1 MRSEKWDI
9 TTNLTEIK
17 RIKRIYYKKLY
28 AKTLDNLD
36 VTVKLQERHKLPN
49 LTQEETKKNL
59 NRCIASKETE
69 LVIKNF

>member
-1 MRSEKWDI
+1 MTKIRKGSGDI

-36 VTVKLQERHKLPN
+36 ATVKLQERHKLPN
-49 LTQEETKKNL
+49 LTQEEIENL
-59 NRCIASKETE
+59 SRLITN
-69 LVIKNF
+69 

>member
-1 MRSEKWDI
+1 MTKIRKGSGDI

-36 VTVKLQERHKLPN
+36 VSQTPRK
-49 LTQEETKKNL
+49 TQTTKPDSRRNKKK
-59 NRCIASKETE
+59 SK
-69 LVIKNF
+69 

>member
-1 MRSEKWDI
+1 MTKIRKGSRDI

-36 VTVKLQERHKLPN
+36 ISQTPRK
-49 LTQEETKKNL
+49 TQTTKPDSRRN
-59 NRCIASKETE
+59 
-69 LVIKNF
+69 